1 MIPKRHIDRHV
12 VRTDPRHHTITDPAL
27 TNPLPPIITHN
38 NPHFSDFI
46 EILHTKIENP
56 LDKIGGGLRKRV
68 TQPVLFARRDIHT
81 AGYNY
86 VKIFDPTGGRNC
98 SRAYSRQYQAQPGG
112 TEVPSAKTENTDSGS
127 IAEGEISDQREQP
140 AAGSSPDGS
149 DGDNPDTDTG
159 ESEVEPLP
167 KDKVFEILKNSR
179 RRQALLYLKENG
191 GDASLGELAEHIA
204 AIENDCSVRAI
215 SSSQR
220 KRVYVGLYQ
229 CHLPKM
235 DGMHIVDFEKNRG
248 TIKLGA
254 NATQLDPYLEETQE
268 LARSRI
274 HFGITILSIGLVAVS
289 LLLSAPLGVASL
301 VVLGVLLVVMAV
313 ISGLQTYIQ
322 G

>member
-1 MIPKRHIDRHV
+1 MIPKRHINRQ
-12 VRTDPRHHTITDPAL
+12 VRLTDPRHHTITDPAL
-27 TNPLPPIITHN
+27 TNPPDPTVIQN
-38 NPHFSDFI
+38 NHYFSDFI
-46 EILHTKIENP
+46 KIPYAKINYP
-56 LDKIGGGLRKRV
+56 LDKIAGSLRKRV
-68 TQPVLFARRDIHT
+68 TQTILSARRDI
-81 AGYNY
+81 
-86 VKIFDPTGGRNC
+86 K
-98 SRAYSRQYQAQPGG
+98 AQLAD
-112 TEVPSAKTENTDSGS
+112 TETPSIETENTDSGS
-127 IAEGEISDQREQP
+127 IAKGEISDQREQP

-149 DGDNPDTDTG
+149 DGDKPDTDTG

-179 RRQALLYLKENG
+179 RRQALLYLKGNG

-235 DGMHIVDFEKNRG
+235 DSMHIVDFEKNRG

-268 LARSRI
+268 LVWSRI
-274 HFGITILSIGLVAVS
+274 YFGLTILSIGLVALS
-289 LLLSAPLGVASL
+289 LLVSAPLGVAPL
-301 VVLGVLLVVMAV
+301 VILGVLLVVMAV
-313 ISGLQTYIQ
+313 TSGLQTYIE